1 MLLVLRVLL
10 TARLGS
16 AVQSTPA
23 KHNLQQNNNWGS
35 SLAPRDGR
43 DRCLWYSY
51 VRAPEAK
58 QSEIGLGRQGDH
70 KGGERSALALATTR
84 KLTSE
89 EGSPTHNTRVSIIT
103 LEQWVRTSGG
113 RRATGYLIKCH
124 HTTQLQSKLYG
135 HTFQRN
141 GQAKTSAHN
150 RETSRVAIGKPSPY
164 SSKESRS
171 RSGKVDDDARMRR
184 ARTSGFTSGSVDPTG
199 PTSR

>member
-1 MLLVLRVLL
+1 MSLVLVRTSTRSKTKRNWTG
-10 TARLGS
+10 TARRPQRGREKR
-16 AVQSTPA
+16 PR
-23 KHNLQQNNNWGS
+23 
-35 SLAPRDGR
+35 PRD
-43 DRCLWYSY
+43 
-51 VRAPEAK
+51 
-58 QSEIGLGRQGDH
+58 H
-70 KGGERSALALATTR
+70 R